1 MGFSSATLEGKEA
14 HEALLCRQDS
24 EIRLLELMKRC
35 LLLKVKHDKDYASAL
50 NSVAVQG
57 QKIEKFEDVKES
69 SIFKAW
75 KVLMDELENL
85 GKLFKSNAE
94 IIEKE
99 TLFKLNTMCNEKRK
113 TKKHYQDEYN
123 RLCQQ
128 FSNVSIKNFMN
139 VFFLFLVSKKIFI
152 DYYFKSIRSIM

>member
-1 MGFSSATLEGKEA
+1 MGFSAATLEGKEA
-14 HEALLCRQDS
+14 HEALLSRQDS
-24 EIRLLELMKRC
+24 EIRLLELMRRC

-50 NSVAVQG
+50 NSVANQG
-57 QKIEKFEDVKES
+57 QKIDKFEDMKES

-75 KVLMDELENL
+75 KVLMEELENL

-99 TLFKLNTMCNEKRK
+99 TLCKLNTMCSEKRK
-113 TKKHYQDEYN
+113 AKKHYQDEYN

-128 FSNVSIKNFMN
+128 FSNVSIQIYNTIEHI
-139 VFFLFLVSKKIFI
+139 LSLT
-152 DYYFKSIRSIM
+152 YFEWKCSEK